1 MCTIKDSL
9 PGKRMCNI
17 RINKIAILLIAIIVV
32 AGFCKYSYAVN
43 VSGTK
48 HDFTGSGDSAGLG
61 FGLSSEECSPCHV
74 PHNADTTS
82 NSSLLW
88 NHNITNASFT
98 LYSSQ
103 NLDSDIVQP
112 MGSSRLCLSCHD
124 GTVAIDAFGGRAGKI
139 SISGAALISNDL
151 SDDHPV
157 SFIYD
162 AALAIK
168 DGELYD
174 PGSTDSGLGDTIQN
188 DLLFNNRF
196 ECSSCHD
203 AHDNSNGKF
212 LRVRN
217 DRSRL
222 CLTCH
227 IK

>member
-1 MCTIKDSL
+1 
-9 PGKRMCNI
+9 MCNI
-17 RINKIAILLIAIIVV
+17 NINKTAILLIAIMFV

-43 VSGTK
+43 ISGTK
-48 HDFTGSGDSAGLG
+48 HDFTGSGDDTGLG
-61 FGLSSEECSPCHV
+61 FSLSSEACSPCHV
-74 PHNADTTS
+74 PHNANNTP
-82 NSSLLW
+82 NSLLLW
-88 NHNITNASFT
+88 NHTITDTSFT
-98 LYSSQ
+98 LYRGQ
-103 NLDSDIVQP
+103 ALDSDSGQP

-124 GTVAIDAFGGRAGKI
+124 GTVAIDAFGGKAGKI
-139 SISGAALISNDL
+139 LISDAALISDDL
-151 SDDHPV
+151 GDDHPV

-162 AALAIK
+162 AALALE

-174 PGSTDSGLGDTIQN
+174 PAITDSGLGDTIQN

-196 ECSSCHD
+196 ECVSCHD

-217 DRSRL
+217 DKSSL

>member
-1 MCTIKDSL
+1 MRSI
-9 PGKRMCNI
+9 N
-17 RINKIAILLIAIIVV
+17 INKTAILLIAIMFV

-43 VSGTK
+43 ISGTK
-48 HDFTGSGDSAGLG
+48 HDFTESGDNSGLG
-61 FGLSSEECSPCHV
+61 LSLSSEACSPCHV
-74 PHNADTTS
+74 PHHAETTS
-82 NSSLLW
+82 NSSFLW
-88 NHNITNASFT
+88 NHNITKASFT
-98 LYSSQ
+98 LYSSPT
-103 NLDSDIVQP
+103 LDAAIDQP
-112 MGSSRLCLSCHD
+112 MGVSKLCLSCHD

-139 SISGAALISNDL
+139 LISDAALISDDL
-151 SDDHPV
+151 GDDHPV

-174 PGSTDSGLGDTIQN
+174 PGNTDSGLGDTIQN

-196 ECSSCHD
+196 ECVSCHD

-217 DRSRL
+217 DKSSL